1 MEKNISKTNIYSG
14 SFLNLDLHKV
24 MLDNGKEA
32 ERVVVTHAGAVAIVP
47 IHNDEI
53 ILVEQYRFPVRDYL
67 LEIPAGK
74 LEINEDPYDCAI
86 RELKEE
92 TGCETEKLELLTK
105 IATSPGFSDEVI
117 YIYKAVVSKIG
128 TPHPDEDEFVEM
140 KKIKINE
147 IKDYIKKGKIIDGK
161 TIAALLMIL
170 EEE

>member
-14 SFLNLDLHKV
+14 SFLNLDLHQV
-24 MLDNGKEA
+24 LLENGKQA

-47 IHNDEI
+47 IYNDEI

-74 LEINEDPYDCAI
+74 LEVNEDPYDCAI

-92 TGCETEKLELLTK
+92 TGCETENLELLTK
-105 IATSPGFSDEVI
+105 IATSPGFSDEII
-117 YIYKAVVSKIG
+117 YIYKGNVSRIG
-128 TPHPDEDEFVEM
+128 KPNPDEDEFVQM